1 MNNFE
6 SEINFKL
13 SQIPNKTGFRKLE
26 VIKNIQIQFLVESIN
41 NGLLAYESFRNCIND
56 IFKCTSLKILSKE
69 NIRIDYGLVVI
80 TNHIGIN
87 KLTKIYPQDLE
98 CVCNNI
104 QTPLPHL
111 ENDDPFILLL
121 APVVETIFKSIRHSD
136 QVEIIFVFMKLAPI
150 YDEILLTLNAV
161 TIERNAPNQYS
172 LLREKVSEKVKEANE
187 HNKKP
192 VVIIFPEGG
201 TSGKSNSG
209 DPYALLKFKDGYK
222 HLSKDFQLNILPI
235 AISTDSNLNYFA
247 CVGKYLSV
255 DSSTDEDR
263 EYFISLFENKSVI

>member
-13 SQIPNKTGFRKLE
+13 GQIPNKTGFRKLE
-26 VIKNIQIQFLVESIN
+26 IIKNIQIQFLVESIN
-41 NGLLAYESFRNCIND
+41 NCLLTYESFRSCIND

-69 NIRIDYGLVVI
+69 NIRIDSGLIVI

-98 CVCNNI
+98 DVCNNFR
-104 QTPLPHL
+104 TFLPHL

-121 APVVETIFKSIRHSD
+121 APVVETIFKSIKHSD
-136 QVEIIFVFMKLAPI
+136 QIEIIFVFMKLAPI
-150 YDEILLTLNAV
+150 YDEILLSLNAV

-172 LLREKVSEKVKEANE
+172 LLREKVSEKIKEANE

-209 DPYALLKFKDGYK
+209 DPYTLLKFKDGYK
-222 HLSKDFQLNILPI
+222 HLSKDFQLKILPI

-247 CVGKYLSV
+247 YIGKYLPA
-255 DSSTDEDR
+255 DGCTDEDR
-263 EYFISLFENKSVI
+263 EYFIHLLENKSAS